1 LGLEPTILTQALEAK
16 NYLLAPESGI
26 FEICVELG
34 SKVSVDEPLARI
46 HYLERPDREP
56 ALIVS
61 PKEGYLLCMRTACK
75 TQQGDCIAVIA
86 EAVSVDS
93 LR

>member
-1 LGLEPTILTQALEAK
+1 
-16 NYLLAPESGI
+16 
-26 FEICVELG
+26 
-34 SKVSVDEPLARI
+34 LARI

-86 EAVSVDS
+86 ESVSVDS